1 MTHSIAAS
9 DQRYRGRPREFDMD
23 EALDAAILVFRERGY
38 NATSIADL
46 RDATGLTAGS
56 LYKAFKDKRGIFVA
70 ALDRY
75 IAFREEALSRHLREA
90 YTGRDKVLAMIRS
103 YAEVSHGIEG
113 RRGCMVVGG
122 LTDVDTFDEALAR
135 RFHQALERIERKLVT
150 FIEEGMADTSL
161 AANLDAPSSARYLLC
176 VVEGLRV
183 LGKRG
188 SRARDIEAVVKQ
200 AMRVLE

>member
-1 MTHSIAAS
+1 
-9 DQRYRGRPREFDMD
+9 MD
-23 EALDAAILVFRERGY
+23 KVLDAAILVFRERGY

-70 ALDRY
+70 ALDQYVASRD
-75 IAFREEALSRHLREA
+75 EALSHHLREA
-90 YTGRDKVLAMIRS
+90 RTGRDKVLAMILS

-113 RRGCMVVGG
+113 RRGCMVLGG

-135 RFHQALERIERKLVT
+135 RFHRALVRVEQKLVA
-150 FIEEGMADTSL
+150 FVEEGMDDASLPAD
-161 AANLDAPSSARYLLC
+161 LDAPSSARYLLC

-188 SRARDIEAVVKQ
+188 SRARDMDAVVKQ
-200 AMRVLE
+200 AMRALA